1 MSSERLRLLLVV
13 MVGGFLHLLLV
24 VMVGGFSVAAV
35 VCAEDVGFRVLL
47 LLLLLLL
54 VRAGEG
60 DDEVVGLVGLS
71 SPLLAADSG
80 RRLHRLLA
88 LGRGDCSTDEVGGR
102 AVGLDN
108 LAHSSI
114 VPLLGHRD
122 VVSVKARRRAR
133 GETST
138 GRASRGRAAPAAM
151 SVTPMTPT
159 ATTVA
164 PSPTVAPTTAATPVG
179 KRGTRTSTELHVL
192 LGPPGATAMKR
203 WL

>member
-47 LLLLLLL
+47 LLLLLVV

-60 DDEVVGLVGLS
+60 DDEVVVGLS
-71 SPLLAADSG
+71 RQLLAADSG

>member
-1 MSSERLRLLLVV
+1 

-35 VCAEDVGFRVLL
+35 VGAEDAEDVGFRVLL
-47 LLLLLLL
+47 LLLLLLV

-60 DDEVVGLVGLS
+60 DDEVVVGLS
-71 SPLLAADSG
+71 SQLLAADSG

-151 SVTPMTPT
+151 SVTPMAPT

-164 PSPTVAPTTAATPVG
+164 PSPTVPPTTAATPVC

>member
-1 MSSERLRLLLVV
+1 
-13 MVGGFLHLLLV
+13 
-24 VMVGGFSVAAV
+24 
-35 VCAEDVGFRVLL
+35 
-47 LLLLLLL
+47 
-54 VRAGEG
+54 
-60 DDEVVGLVGLS
+60 
-71 SPLLAADSG
+71 
-80 RRLHRLLA
+80 
-88 LGRGDCSTDEVGGR
+88 VGGR

-108 LAHSSI
+108 LAHSII

-122 VVSVKARRRAR
+122 VVSMKALRRVR

-164 PSPTVAPTTAATPVG
+164 PSPTVAPTIAATPVG
-179 KRGTRTSTELHVL
+179 KGGTRTSTELHGL